1 VLFRSAPHR
10 HRLPATRPSLTHK
23 FDVAGHEGYITVG
36 LYENGKPGEVFVSMA
51 KEGSTVG
58 GMMDVFATAT
68 SLCLQYGVPLDALV
82 KKFTHQRFEPSG
94 MTSNRNIP
102 FAKSI
107 VDYIF
112 RWLEQTFLDDKSEN
126 KPKISDAISNSKASK
141 PATNQPA
148 QKPQSNAAPEAVKDD
163 ASSEP
168 GRAQQT
174 PRTDARGSVGA
185 LLGNTKSSP
194 TAIQSEKVMGN
205 VATMSSASVRLAP
218 AKYERIDR
226 QFSHFQEDA
235 PPCPTCG
242 SITVRNGNCY
252 KCFNCGSSLGCS

>member
-1 VLFRSAPHR
+1 
-10 HRLPATRPSLTHK
+10 
-23 FDVAGHEGYITVG
+23 
-36 LYENGKPGEVFVSMA
+36 
-51 KEGSTVG
+51 
-58 GMMDVFATAT
+58 
-68 SLCLQYGVPLDALV
+68 LQYGVPLEALV

-112 RWLEQTFLDDKSEN
+112 RWLQQTFLEDGKE
-126 KPKISDAISNSKASK
+126 AASKASDVLTPK
-141 PATNQPA
+141 PSEPSPSRLDTVA
-148 QKPQSNAAPEAVKDD
+148 KAAPEAVKDD
-163 ASSEP
+163 VSSEP
-168 GRAQQT
+168 GRAQQAS
-174 PRTDARGSVGA
+174 RMDARRPVGA
-185 LLGNTKSSP
+185 LLSGTYAPGSAGGNGGNGGGNGKPAAS
-194 TAIQSEKVMGN
+194 TAT
-205 VATMSSASVRLAP
+205 ATISASAASAVRLTP
-218 AKYERIDR
+218 AKIGRIDA

>member
-1 VLFRSAPHR
+1 M
-10 HRLPATRPSLTHK
+10 THK

-36 LYENGKPGEVFVSMA
+36 LYEDDGMPGEVFISMA

-68 SLCLQYGVPLDALV
+68 SLCLQYGVPLEALV

-112 RWLEQTFLDDKSEN
+112 RWLEQTFLDEKGRETVSRTF
-126 KPKISDAISNSKASK
+126 K
-141 PATNQPA
+141 PAGNG
-148 QKPQSNAAPEAVKDD
+148 AAPGVVKDD
-163 ASSEP
+163 AASSVP

-174 PRTDARGSVGA
+174 SRMEAQGSVGA
-185 LLGNTKSSP
+185 LLDSPASAEKSAGPVTGGSNGGKD
-194 TAIQSEKVMGN
+194 TA
-205 VATMSSASVRLAP
+205 VATATRTATRM
-218 AKYERIDR
+218 ERIDA

-242 SITVRNGNCY
+242 SITVRNGSCY
-252 KCFNCGSSLGCS
+252 KCFNCGASLGCS